1 MAPARVVLFMLIGL
15 ISISKTK
22 TIHKKYIFKFD
33 KFLTQQQQLGL
44 YAAAVLRDNFK
55 WIIIIKNLHLISSFT
70 FFSLN
75 RRRIEKHM
83 SQLVIHHPSHFYTF
97 KVTNFHLAS
106 KKNLQAIVIIIK
118 RHFWDDDDDIDTDLN
133 FLTFFLKISLSLLSP
148 HGFMLCCLSKTKIWN
163 RYIQWTFIDEWWR
176 DRMYDMTNF

>member
-1 MAPARVVLFMLIGL
+1 MNYYYKI
-15 ISISKTK
+15 
-22 TIHKKYIFKFD
+22 
-33 KFLTQQQQLGL
+33 
-44 YAAAVLRDNFK
+44 
-55 WIIIIKNLHLISSFT
+55 NLHLISSFT

-133 FLTFFLKISLSLLSP
+133 FLTFFWKFHCHYS
-148 HGFMLCCLSKTKIWN
+148 HHMGLCCAVSEKQKSEIDTFNEHLSMNDGEIECMT
-163 RYIQWTFIDEWWR
+163 WR
-176 DRMYDMTNF
+176 IFKWSNFCISF